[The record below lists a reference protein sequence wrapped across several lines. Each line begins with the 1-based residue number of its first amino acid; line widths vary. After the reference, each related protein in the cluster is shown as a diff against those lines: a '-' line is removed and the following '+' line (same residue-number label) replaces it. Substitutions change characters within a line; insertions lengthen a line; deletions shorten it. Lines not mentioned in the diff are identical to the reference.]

1 MVRYAGAAGRHE
13 KKVVAVVSDMIFTLK
28 EIDVPETKVFVI
40 GKQVD
45 DFRVVNYED
54 LFSNG
59 LAAIQELSKQNDA
72 LKRENS
78 GLKTRLEKIEKAL
91 GL

>member
-1 MVRYAGAAGRHE
+1 MNNVFR
-13 KKVVAVVSDMIFTLK
+13 TLV
-28 EIDVPETKVFVI
+28 IAETQVFVI

-72 LKRENS
+72 LKQENDA
-78 GLKTRLEKIEKAL
+78 LKSDVAAIKKAL

>member
-1 MVRYAGAAGRHE
+1 MKFGSVGGDVNNVFR
-13 KKVVAVVSDMIFTLK
+13 TLV
-28 EIDVPETKVFVI
+28 IAETQVFVI

-72 LKRENS
+72 LKQENDA
-78 GLKTRLEKIEKAL
+78 LKSDVAAIKKAL